1 MRVLDGPPHG
11 KIVQIRKQSRKCT
24 QVLIAKIW
32 ERPRILRDIQGLNL
46 IAFRKKLNALW
57 PVKECSFEY
66 VLGTEYKVIC
76 CYDIEAEEDI
86 ALSPDLIYHR
96 PFDPEDTNICP
107 RSALKDHF
115 SLGGVFSWITTPLG
129 EK

>member
-1 MRVLDGPPHG
+1 MRVPDGPPRG
-11 KIVQIRKQSRKCT
+11 KIIQIRKESGKCT

-66 VLGTEYKVIC
+66 VLGTEYKVIS
-76 CYDIEAEEDI
+76 CYDIEAEENI
-86 ALSPDLIYHR
+86 SLSPDLIYHR
-96 PFDPEDTNICP
+96 PYDPEDTNICVG
-107 RSALKDHF
+107 SALKDHF
-115 SLGGVFSWITTPLG
+115 SPGGVFS
-129 EK
+129 